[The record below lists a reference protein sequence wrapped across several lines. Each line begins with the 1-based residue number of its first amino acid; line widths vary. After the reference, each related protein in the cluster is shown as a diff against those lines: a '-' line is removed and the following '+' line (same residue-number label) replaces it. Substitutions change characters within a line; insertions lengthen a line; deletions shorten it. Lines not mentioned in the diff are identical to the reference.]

1 MPRWKTWVLMAIP
14 FAMFLLVMGV
24 SVWLGKR
31 RYQAG
36 KPPVPWLMQL
46 ADRLAVG
53 KVDEMERMIR
63 YKASSWAYL
72 AVVVGLLVV
81 NFYELHRSGTL
92 PLSHGVIVVG
102 LLTQGVASLI
112 LRHRATQ
119 GDEEYKPYP
128 LWKTFAVVL
137 GLAAAG
143 AAIGMLLVIV
153 VLAV

>member
-1 MPRWKTWVLMAIP
+1 MPRWKMWVLIAIP
-14 FAMFLLVMGV
+14 FAVFVLVRGV
-24 SVWLGKR
+24 SIWLGKR

-36 KPPVPWLMQL
+36 KPPIPWLMHL
-46 ADRLAVG
+46 ADTIAVG
-53 KVDEMERMIR
+53 KADEMERMIR

-72 AVVVGLLVV
+72 AVMIGLLAV
-81 NFYELHRSGTL
+81 NFYEQRRSGTL

-137 GLAAAG
+137 GLGCACAAVG
-143 AAIGMLLVIV
+143 AAIVIV